1 MKYEDLSFTI
11 KYDNKEELIND
22 ITAVVPNKESA
33 EEPYVTFTDYTMDEN
48 DEFNTYYGKLVKNN
62 DEYSLNTSLTQE
74 EIRYI
79 KASLEEEI
87 TKYVN
92 DTIQDNLTD

>member
-11 KYDNKEELIND
+11 KYENGEELIND
-22 ITAVVPNKESA
+22 ITGVVPNPSSP
-33 EEPYVTFTDYTMDEN
+33 EEPYVTYTDYTMDEN

-62 DEYSLNTSLTQE
+62 NKYSLNTSLTNE

-79 KASLEEEI
+79 KVNLEEEI

-92 DTIQDNLTD
+92 DTIQENLTD

>member
-11 KYDNKEELIND
+11 KYDNGEELIND
-22 ITAVVPNKESA
+22 ITAVVPNEKKK
-33 EEPYVTFTDYTMDEN
+33 EEPFVTFTDYTMDDEG
-48 DEFNTYYGKLVKNN
+48 EFNTYYGKLIEQDGVYHLKTELTE
-62 DEYSLNTSLTQE
+62 DEK
-74 EIRYI
+74 RYI
-79 KASLEEEI
+79 KIHLEEEI

>member
-11 KYDNKEELIND
+11 KYDNGEELIND
-22 ITAVVPNKESA
+22 VTAVVPNQNNEA
-33 EEPYVTFTDYTMDEN
+33 EPYVTFTDYTMDEN
-48 DEFNTYYGKLVKNN
+48 GEFNTYYGKVTQ
-62 DEYSLNTSLTQE
+62 DIDGYHLNTELTE
-74 EIRYI
+74 DEIKYI
-79 KASLEEEI
+79 KISLEDEI

>member
-11 KYDNKEELIND
+11 KYDNGEELIND
-22 ITAVVPNKESA
+22 VTAVIPNTKNP

-48 DEFNTYYGKLVKNN
+48 GEFNTYYGKITQTA
-62 DEYSLNTSLTQE
+62 EGYHLNTSLTKE
-74 EIRYI
+74 EKKYIRI
-79 KASLEEEI
+79 NLEDEI

>member
-11 KYDNKEELIND
+11 KYENGEELIND
-22 ITAVVPNKESA
+22 ITAVIPNQYNR
-33 EEPYVTFTDYTMDEN
+33 EEPYVIFTDYTLDDN
-48 DEFNTYYGKLVKNN
+48 DEFNIYYGKLIKNHN
-62 DEYSLNTSLTQE
+62 RYDLSTDLTEDEIQ
-74 EIRYI
+74 YI
-79 KASLEEEI
+79 KFSSEEEI

>member
-11 KYDNKEELIND
+11 KYDNGEELIND
-22 ITAVVPNKESA
+22 ITGVVPNPEND

-48 DEFNTYYGKLVKNN
+48 DEFNTYYGKLVKEN
-62 DEYSLNTSLTQE
+62 DEYSLHTSLTKD
-74 EIRYI
+74 EIRFI
-79 KASLEEEI
+79 KANLEEEI

>member
-11 KYDNKEELIND
+11 KYDNGEELIND
-22 ITAVVPNKESA
+22 ITGVVPNPEND

-48 DEFNTYYGKLVKNN
+48 DEFNTYYGKLVKEN
-62 DEYSLNTSLTQE
+62 DEYSLNTSLTKD
-74 EIRYI
+74 EIRFI
-79 KASLEEEI
+79 NANLEEEI

>member
-11 KYDNKEELIND
+11 KYDNGEELIND
-22 ITAVVPNKESA
+22 ITGVVPNPEND

-48 DEFNTYYGKLVKNN
+48 DEFNTYYGKLVKKN
-62 DEYSLNTSLTQE
+62 DNYSLNTSLTKD
-74 EIRYI
+74 EIRFI
-79 KASLEEEI
+79 KANLEEEI

>member
-11 KYDNKEELIND
+11 KYDNGEELIND
-22 ITAVVPNKESA
+22 ITAVVPNQYNR
-33 EEPYVTFTDYTMDEN
+33 EEPYVTFTDYTLNDE
-48 DEFNTYYGKLVKNN
+48 DEFNTYYGKLIKKGN
-62 DEYSLNTSLTQE
+62 DYDLSTELSE
-74 EIRYI
+74 DEIRYI
-79 KASLEEEI
+79 KFSLEDET

>member
-11 KYDNKEELIND
+11 KYDNGEELIND
-22 ITAVVPNKESA
+22 ITAVVPNKDSK

-48 DEFNTYYGKLVKNN
+48 DEFNTYYGKLVKN
-62 DEYSLNTSLTQE
+62 DENYSLNTSLTEE

-79 KASLEEEI
+79 KANLEEEI